1 MNSYFMESVCKTG
14 IFIICAQVLLHFR
27 PKASY
32 EKYLKMLVSA
42 MILIQLFV
50 PVSDLFKG
58 DGELSLEDR
67 VTLFEE
73 ELKLR
78 MEEASLGYEEQI
90 SELEDMDEGK
100 QAGQGTLESI
110 EPVEQIEIT
119 IERGDEADAAT
130 GTGDRP

>member
-90 SELEDMDEGK
+90 SELEDMDEGE